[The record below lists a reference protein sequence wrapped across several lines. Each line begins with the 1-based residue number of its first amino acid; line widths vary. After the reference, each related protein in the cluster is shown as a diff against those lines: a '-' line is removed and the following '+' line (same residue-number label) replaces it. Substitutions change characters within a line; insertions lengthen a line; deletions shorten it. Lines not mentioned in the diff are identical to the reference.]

1 MGNVRLTVAGYM
13 GVRLNRPRLPLS
25 VECADLIRC
34 HGNPFL
40 SLRRILCFIRR
51 RKRRERRL
59 HIGVQSGGRRAVWQR
74 GYAFLKGLKA
84 VNPGVLC
91 GLRKEAWALLDGSL
105 NTGMPLAARCCC
117 WVLAGDSIP
126 FLFRDSRDW

>member
-40 SLRRILCFIRR
+40 SFDVYYVLFVVGNGGNGGCTLGCSR
-51 RKRRERRL
+51 
-59 HIGVQSGGRRAVWQR
+59 GGRRAVWQR

-126 FLFRDSRDW
+126 FLLRDSRDW